1 MLQDND
7 VLLDSYSKQIFFL
20 TNNKEIFNID
30 SDSKR
35 DIKTASCDVPNL
47 LIKLSVPTKGR
58 CFLKGGNC
66 A

>member
-20 TNNKEIFNID
+20 TNNKEIFNIN
-30 SDSKR
+30 SRSV
-35 DIKTASCDVPNL
+35 IKTASCDVSNL
-47 LIKLSVPTKGR
+47 LIKLSVPTKRR
-58 CFLKGGNC
+58 CFFKGGNC